1 MKDPALEMM
10 ESVEGMESMKE
21 SEEMMEPVEVDVE
34 TMKEIIE
41 ITKSC

>member
-10 ESVEGMESMKE
+10 ESLKK
-21 SEEMMEPVEVDVE
+21 SEEMMEPMEVDVE